1 MYKTLSEL
9 APEQIFLLQGN
20 QETFA
25 QLIADVSVNTSNLD
39 QQSLSRFT
47 VENAQDVVLFNLE
60 RESGAW
66 FIIYFDVFVADA
78 AQVLL
83 KTLEEP
89 REGIHIVFVTPHP
102 YLIPQTIRSRVRLI
116 PSEGLA
122 FRSTP
127 EYLSSKKA
135 LQEYVKET
143 FSSESDEDASVRRAH
158 ATVLFDALEHHLKN
172 SPEKVKVVYEAKDM
186 LFKANMPT
194 KQVVEYLVAMI
205 F

>member
-1 MYKTLSEL
+1 MFKTLSAF

-20 QETFA
+20 QETFKALVTDASA
-25 QLIADVSVNTSNLD
+25 QTSSLE
-39 QQSLSRFT
+39 QQTLSRFT
-47 VENAQDVVLFNLE
+47 VTDAQTVVSFNLE
-60 RESGAW
+60 REAGAW
-66 FIIYFDVFVADA
+66 CIVYFDVFVADA

-116 PSEGLA
+116 PIVLTTE
-122 FRSTP
+122 TP
-127 EYLSSKKA
+127 PYLSSKKT
-135 LQEYVKET
+135 LLEYVKET
-143 FSSESDEDASVRRAH
+143 FSSDSEEDASIRRAK
-158 ATVLFDALEHHLKN
+158 ATILFDELEQYARN
-172 SPEKVKVVYEAKDM
+172 SPEKSKVIYEAKDM

-194 KQVVEYLVAMI
+194 KQVVEYLVSII